1 MDGGGGSGGL
11 WMGRKKRK
19 ALDEEWGRGLWM
31 EEEERRALDAGGAWW

>member
-1 MDGGGGSGGL
+1 
-11 WMGRKKRK
+11 MGRKKRK